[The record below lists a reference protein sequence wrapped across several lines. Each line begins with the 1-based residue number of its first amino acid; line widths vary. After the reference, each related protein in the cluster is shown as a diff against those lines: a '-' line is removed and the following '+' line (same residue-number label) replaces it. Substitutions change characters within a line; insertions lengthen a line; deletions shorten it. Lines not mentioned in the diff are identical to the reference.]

1 MSRYVPVVIALC
13 VVASLLAVRVH
24 RATAT
29 GEPEVTPQIRAAT
42 LSFAPEVAP
51 GDRAWVLG
59 AIATARPEAQRLIAE
74 VDGLVE
80 VKTDLNA
87 PGSPYPPGS
96 EQAIG
101 LAEMVGG
108 HAIVALDIRELD
120 GERAIDRNMVVLHE
134 LGHVVDWVL
143 ADDALV
149 AQLDA
154 GIPRAGQCTSASDGI
169 GACTAI
175 EERFADTFAKWALRG
190 RFSLAGSGY
199 GIPTPPSLEDWGM
212 PLGRLAAELD
222 VKARG

>member
-1 MSRYVPVVIALC
+1 MSRYAPVVIALC
-13 VVASLLAVRVH
+13 VVAALIGVHAH
-24 RATAT
+24 RAAAT
-29 GEPEVTPQIRAAT
+29 GEPEVTPAIRSAT
-42 LSFAPEVAP
+42 LSFAPDVAP

-74 VDGLVE
+74 IDGMVE

-87 PGSPYPPGS
+87 PGSAYPPGS

-108 HAIVALDIRELD
+108 RAMVSFDVRELD

-149 AQLDA
+149 AELDA
-154 GIPRAGQCTSASDGI
+154 GIPAAGQCTSVSDGI
-169 GACTAI
+169 GACTAVP
-175 EERFADTFAKWALRG
+175 ERFADTFAKWALRG
-190 RFSLAGSGY
+190 RFSLAGAGY
-199 GIPTPPSLEDWGM
+199 GIPTPLSLEDWGM
-212 PLGRLAAELD
+212 PLARLAAELD
-222 VKARG
+222 ARR